1 MNFVGGSSMK
11 TSIVYHENQY
21 FFIKEVLNVFVII
34 VCLTSR
40 IVSADVFLDAGDYQT
55 CGITKDDNIACWGN
69 NAVEP
74 IPATIV
80 APFTQ
85 ISVGMFHT
93 CVINNLNQMNCWV
106 NTNAPLNLDT
116 SPSSPIPVEHQEGVL
131 QVSVG
136 DDDICALTSNKD
148 ITCWNYNSDSQT
160 LTSTSAT
167 GPFKQVS
174 VGSAHTCALTEPGQ
188 AKCWGNN
195 DFGQA
200 PSEPV
205 AGPFTQISAAGYH
218 TCGLTVD
225 GKINCWGENTNN
237 QTPASEVGPFI
248 SISTGFSHTCA
259 VMEGGSIKC
268 WGNDDTFGE
277 VSLPSQAKGNFV
289 EVSVGF
295 DHTCAV
301 NAEGIVSCWGD
312 NSYKQTEVPSP
323 LVLKVNAP
331 TTGKTI
337 VPSTDGTT
345 ITPKTGETITPPTGD
360 STPTVVGSNPTA
372 TSEPTSCDP
381 ATYSNETR
389 EVTLPYVEVPLYT
402 DVNGQAILSIG
413 LFSATLGIPFGF
425 SDIKVETLTFI
436 KTIAQT
442 DPCHAQFTPEN
453 GLLMIPALKV
463 PTIVPY
469 LKSEPISG
477 PIVQCNAK
485 LQQSILRP
493 DVLSLI
499 EFNCGL
505 P

>member
-1 MNFVGGSSMK
+1 MK
-11 TSIVYHENQY
+11 TSTVYHENQY

-55 CGITKDDNIACWGN
+55 CGITKDSNIACWGN
-69 NAVEP
+69 NAAEP
-74 IPATIV
+74 IPITIV

-85 ISVGMFHT
+85 ISVGLFHT
-93 CVINNLNQMNCWV
+93 CIINNLNQMDCWV
-106 NTNAPLNLDT
+106 NTNAPLNSDT
-116 SPSSPIPVEHQEGVL
+116 SPPTPIPVEHQEGVL

-148 ITCWNYNSDSQT
+148 ITCWNYDLDSQT

-174 VGSAHTCALTEPGQ
+174 VGSAHTCALTEAGQ

-218 TCGLTVD
+218 TCGLTIV
-225 GKINCWGENTNN
+225 GEMTCWGENTSN
-237 QTPASEVGPFI
+237 QTPALEKGPFAYI
-248 SISTGFSHTCA
+248 TTGFSHTCA
-259 VMEGGSIKC
+259 VMNSGSIKC

-277 VSLPSQAKGNFV
+277 MSLPSQAKGKFV

-312 NSYKQTEVPSP
+312 NSYKQTEVPAA

-331 TTGKTI
+331 TT
-337 VPSTDGTT
+337 D
-345 ITPKTGETITPPTGD
+345 ETIAPPTVGD
-360 STPTVVGSNPTA
+360 SNPTA
-372 TSEPTSCDP
+372 TSEPSPCEP
-381 ATYSNETR
+381 ATYSNDTR
-389 EVTLPYVEVPLYT
+389 QATLPGVEVPLYT

-413 LFSATLGIPFGF
+413 LFSATLEIPFGF
-425 SDIKVETLTFI
+425 SDIKVKTLTFI

-453 GLLMIPALKV
+453 GLLTIPALKV

-505 P
+505 PQ